1 MIENVSEVAFGI
13 YAVGN
18 CKLSDVVCCNET
30 FIIGGVESIGGV
42 KL

>member
-18 CKLSDVVCCNET
+18 CKLSDVVYCAFLEVDLNQLRCE
-30 FIIGGVESIGGV
+30 VMMC
-42 KL
+42 